1 MSHKFHLRVYYED
14 TDLAG
19 IVYYANYLKFVERA
33 RSTLVRE
40 ADIDQN
46 EMKDKLGVVF
56 TVRRLQAEYFA
67 PARMNDELWVETTV
81 HQLSG
86 ARIVFNQDV
95 YRDGVMLFS
104 GIITVACATMDG
116 KVTRFPAEIRAKL
129 AKADL

>member
-81 HQLSG
+81 HQMSG

-104 GIITVACATMDG
+104 GIITVACATLDG

>member
-46 EMKDKLGVVF
+46 QMKDELGLVF
-56 TVRRLQAEYFA
+56 TVRRLQADYFA
-67 PARMNDELWVETTV
+67 PARMNDELWVETEV
-81 HQLSG
+81 QQMSG
-86 ARIVFNQDV
+86 ARIVFSQDV

-116 KVTRFPAEIRAKL
+116 KAARFPAEIRAKL
-129 AKADL
+129 AKAGL